1 MKALISSGLSTGPDD
16 GDQAG
21 ECPYCGR
28 YRNRIEGG
36 KMKPCYEWERE
47 KARGNEEDDND
58 AK

>member
-1 MKALISSGLSTGPDD
+1 LISSGLSTGPDD

-47 KARGNEEDDND
+47 KAGENEEDDND